1 VRAAL
6 GDRIKEIVLFGSRA
20 RGDHEKYSDYDMLLI
35 VDKRDKSLKKTVVD
49 IEVDILDKYEMLI
62 GSIYFEPDEWERKKL
77 TP

>member
-1 VRAAL
+1 
-6 GDRIKEIVLFGSRA
+6 
-20 RGDHEKYSDYDMLLI
+20 MLLI